1 MGLKMN
7 LTVECLVLRVQMPPL
22 ECRMNPILMH
32 KKVPLT
38 GWRVG
43 KVWITLALIMMRIYL
58 WIALMMRQGKFPEW
72 DMEKMGRLEPPLM
85 SLKKRLELKSEW
97 TKAIFLAL

>member
-1 MGLKMN
+1 
-7 LTVECLVLRVQMPPL
+7 
-22 ECRMNPILMH
+22 
-32 KKVPLT
+32 
-38 GWRVG
+38 
-43 KVWITLALIMMRIYL
+43 
-58 WIALMMRQGKFPEW
+58 MRQGKFPEW